1 MNNNNIHIV
10 CHEVPWPASHGGLID
25 IFYKIVWLHKAG
37 FKIKLHCYTTQNKTT
52 AELEQYCESVHYY
65 PRKTGAKSISASL
78 PYIVKSRNST
88 VLLQNLLKDDNPII
102 FEGMHSTA
110 VLLNPAL
117 QKRKVFVRLFNV
129 EYNYYNSLAKTE
141 TNFFKKLYFKTEA
154 SLLKKYEKKIAAMAE
169 CWALSTIDA
178 AYYKEIYVANKV
190 VFIPAFT
197 AHNGVESLPG
207 KGNYCLYHGNLEVSE
222 NKKAVSF
229 LITEVFAGTDFN
241 LIVAGKNPGKD
252 LLKLKEKNIKIIAN
266 PPDEELNQLIKNAQV
281 NILPS
286 WNNTGVKL
294 KLLNAMFLGRY
305 CLVNAAG
312 VAGSGLA
319 SICSIAETAE
329 EFKIVVAKL
338 MNQDFDYPD
347 IKERKNILESLYSN
361 EKNAALIS
369 EQVR

>member
-1 MNNNNIHIV
+1 MNNSIHIV

-25 IFYKIVWLHKAG
+25 IFYKIVWLHKTG
-37 FKIKLHCYTTQNKTT
+37 FKIKLHCYTTQKKT
-52 AELEQYCESVHYY
+52 APELEQYCESVQYY
-65 PRKTGAKSISASL
+65 PRKTGAKSISARL

-88 VLLQNLLKDDNPII
+88 VLLQNLLEDDNPII

-110 VLLNPAL
+110 VLLNNAL
-117 QKRKVFVRLFNV
+117 EKRKVFVRLFNV
-129 EYNYYNSLAKTE
+129 EYNYYHSLAKAE

-154 SLLKKYEKKIAAMAE
+154 RRLKKYEKKIAAMAE

-178 AYYKEIYVANKV
+178 AYYTQIYAAKKV

-197 AHNGVESLPG
+197 AHNYVESLPG
-207 KGNYCLYHGNLEVSE
+207 KGNYCLYHGNLEISE

-241 LIVAGKNPGKD
+241 LIVAGKNPGKE

-266 PPDEELNQLIKNAQV
+266 PSDTELNQLIKNAQV
-281 NILPS
+281 NVLPS

-312 VAGSGLA
+312 VAGSGL
-319 SICSIAETAE
+319 SDLCRIAKTAQ
-329 EFKIVVAKL
+329 EFKIAMAKL
-338 MNQDFDYPD
+338 MNQEFARPD
-347 IKERKNILESLYSN
+347 IKERKNILENLYNN
-361 EKNAALIS
+361 ERNAALIS